1 MINYFHSSFKALSIE
16 EELILGLWRF
26 ICNLGPMCGLKDL
39 IKLVENERKF
49 SHPIFDVY
57 YLFTSLTQ
65 YLVTIFD
72 EYEFYEKQIIFRLDD
87 YKIYS
92 LFLNNYLFKIISNEL
107 IDLKNLDSNNYFT
120 TFHQLLSIL
129 HDKDNQRTF
138 TSNTEFWIIKYF

>member
-1 MINYFHSSFKALSIE
+1 MLLALSIE

-26 ICNLGPMCGLKDL
+26 ICNLGSMCGLKEL
-39 IKLVENERKF
+39 TKLLENERKF
-49 SHPIFDVY
+49 IHPIFDVF

-72 EYEFYEKQIIFRLDD
+72 EYEFYEKQNIFRIED

-92 LFLNNYLFKIISNEL
+92 LFLNNFLYKIISNEL
-107 IDLKNLDSNNYFT
+107 IDLKHLDENNYFT

-129 HDKDNQRTF
+129 NDKDNQRSF
-138 TSNTEFWIIKYF
+138 TSNNEFWIIK